1 MMKKLFFLLAAI
13 MLILSHYPSYSLANP
28 TEHTITTMVV
38 DAENDYPYSKTPR
51 EN

>member
-1 MMKKLFFLLAAI
+1 MKKKIFFLLAAI

-28 TEHTITTMVV
+28 TGHTITTMV
-38 DAENDYPYSKTPR
+38 DDSENDYPYIKAPR